1 MLSSGELFL
10 FFFIVNPLHTL
21 LHACNSKQEL
31 ISFSFLYQFS
41 AHPENNVCTKY
52 NFFHN
57 LYYNSVNVI
66 IVT

>member
-1 MLSSGELFL
+1 MEYPL
-10 FFFIVNPLHTL
+10 FFIVNPLHTL

-52 NFFHN
+52 LIFFIMSGT
-57 LYYNSVNVI
+57 YI
-66 IVT
+66 RP